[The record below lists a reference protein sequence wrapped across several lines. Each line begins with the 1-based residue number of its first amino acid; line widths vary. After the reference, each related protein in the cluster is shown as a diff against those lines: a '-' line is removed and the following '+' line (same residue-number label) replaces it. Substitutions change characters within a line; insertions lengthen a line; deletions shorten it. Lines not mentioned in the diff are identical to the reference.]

1 MLDISIC
8 IITKDEC
15 EKLKRC
21 LDSLK
26 NISVEIVVVDT
37 GSTDSTIAMLNEYS
51 KSDTKCRIVIG
62 YFKWINDFG
71 VAKNYCASL
80 ASNNN
85 ICIVDSDE
93 WLACGKLEETSK
105 LVTNCRF
112 SVGRIERI
120 NKYERNGEKY
130 ENREYISRI
139 YDRRYFEFTGK
150 IHEQLV
156 RKDGDKYIEF
166 INLPIVF
173 NHDGYNGDAM
183 QINEKCDRNIRL
195 LKEALTTEGES
206 PYVLYQIGKSYYMA
220 GDYNQAV
227 NYFDKALYFD
237 VNPKLEYVIDMIET
251 YGYALINS
259 NQAKKALN
267 LEGVYNIFGDS
278 SDFKFMMGFVYMN
291 NNMFQKAISEFL
303 DATKCPEGK
312 MKGTNSFLA
321 YYNAGVIMECLGYTD
336 DAIQLYKKCD
346 GYSKAE
352 ARLKE
357 IYDNKN

>member
-21 LDSLK
+21 LNSLK
-26 NISVEIVVVDT
+26 NIPVEIIVVDT
-37 GSTDSTIAMLNEYS
+37 GSTDSTIEMLDEYS
-51 KSDTKCRIVIG
+51 KSNKKPQIVMG
-62 YFKWINDFG
+62 YFKWINDFSA
-71 VAKNYCASL
+71 AKNYCASL
-80 ASNNN
+80 ATNDK

-93 WLACGKLEETSK
+93 WLVCGKLEEISK
-105 LVTNCRF
+105 LIPDSR
-112 SVGRIERI
+112 SSIGRIERI

-139 YDRRYFEFTGK
+139 YDRRYFEFNGK
-150 IHEQLV
+150 IHEQII
-156 RKDGDKYIEF
+156 RKDGSKD
-166 INLPIVF
+166 INLINLSIIF
-173 NHDGYNGDAM
+173 NHDGYNGDNA
-183 QINEKCDRNIRL
+183 QIREKCDRNIKL
-195 LKEALTTEGES
+195 LKEVLATEGES

-227 NYFDKALYFD
+227 DYFDKALYFD
-237 VNPKLEYVIDMIET
+237 INPKLEYVIDMIET

-267 LEGVYNIFGDS
+267 LEGVYDVFGNS